1 MSLTTHKN
9 LILNKNLSMFGNFG
23 KLWDNILLNLK
34 LQIISLIVGVLWQMD
49 VTRWILQPPVD
60 FLKTK
65 FWLKVKLILEIFE
78 MFLHSL
84 ELTSAPKI
92 IKKINNNNE
101 FHFHYRLQMKYRWF
115 IQKCIFFSLR
125 VVGRSILIDD
135 TDIILYLFKN

>member
-1 MSLTTHKN
+1 
-9 LILNKNLSMFGNFG
+9 MFGNFG

-65 FWLKVKLILEIFE
+65 FWLKVKLIFEIFE
-78 MFLHSL
+78 MFLHFL

-92 IKKINNNNE
+92 IKKKNNNNKI
-101 FHFHYRLQMKYRWF
+101 YISKYKIAMNFTF
-115 IQKCIFFSLR
+115 ITDYKWNTADLFKNAFFFLK

-135 TDIILYLFKN
+135 TDRP